1 MDSPW
6 LIGFLILSAYLLG
19 SVPFGV
25 VVSRL
30 LGVVDPRTA
39 GSKNVGFTNVL
50 RVSGKKAGVLTLAG
64 DIGKG
69 WLAGWVAT
77 LVLHQ
82 EAAILWVALASI
94 IGHLHSAFLGLKG
107 GKGVATALGAALGV
121 APGVGFTLMAL
132 WIGAVFLW
140 KYSSGGA
147 LFAFGMFPIVAL
159 LFHRSWTFIGFAC
172 VVSVLIW
179 MRHKDN
185 LIRLLSEDAK
195 SLHVESRKFLII
207 QELMKVLPRLSQVIT
222 RIKSVD
228 RGAVGSNSLY

>member
-1 MDSPW
+1 MSGASGGRSEQRVSRWTTRRQSLGDGQSLAHRFPHP
-6 LIGFLILSAYLLG
+6 LGLSSRLG
-19 SVPFGV
+19 SFWGRRVT
-25 VVSRL
+25 S
-30 LGVVDPRTA
+30 
-39 GSKNVGFTNVL
+39 VGGRRSTYRRQQECGL
-50 RVSGKKAGVLTLAG
+50 YQCPAREREKAGVLTLAG

-185 LIRLLSEDAK
+185 LIRLWSGT
-195 SLHVESRKFLII
+195 ESRIG
-207 QELMKVLPRLSQVIT
+207 QS
-222 RIKSVD
+222 S
-228 RGAVGSNSLY
+228 

>member
-6 LIGFLILSAYLLG
+6 LIGFLILFGYLLG
-19 SVPFGV
+19 SIPFGV

-30 LGVVDPRTA
+30 LGAVDPRSA

-50 RVSGKKAGVLTLAG
+50 RVSGKKAGVLTLIG

-77 LVLHQ
+77 LLLHQ
-82 EAAILWVALASI
+82 EAAVLGVALASI
-94 IGHLHSAFLGLKG
+94 IGHLHSMFLGFKG

-121 APGVGFTLMAL
+121 APWIGLTLMGL

-147 LFAFGMFPIVAL
+147 LFAFAMFPFVSL
-159 LFHRSWTFIGFAC
+159 LFHRSWLFIGFAC
-172 VVSVLIW
+172 VVSLLIW
-179 MRHKDN
+179 ARHKDN
-185 LIRLLSEDAK
+185 LVRLWSGT
-195 SLHVESRKFLII
+195 ESRIG
-207 QELMKVLPRLSQVIT
+207 RAS
-222 RIKSVD
+222 
-228 RGAVGSNSLY
+228 

>member
-6 LIGFLILSAYLLG
+6 LIGFLILFGYLLG
-19 SVPFGV
+19 SIPFGV

-30 LGVVDPRTA
+30 LGAVDPRSA

-50 RVSGKKAGVLTLAG
+50 RVSGKKAGVLTLIG

-77 LVLHQ
+77 VLPHQ
-82 EAAILWVALASI
+82 EAAVLGVALASI
-94 IGHLHSAFLGLKG
+94 IGHLHSMFLGFKG

-121 APGVGFTLMAL
+121 APWIGLTLMGL

-147 LFAFGMFPIVAL
+147 LFAFAMFPFVSL
-159 LFHRSWTFIGFAC
+159 LFHRSWLFIGFSC
-172 VVSVLIW
+172 VVSLLIW
-179 MRHKDN
+179 ARHKDN
-185 LIRLLSEDAK
+185 LVRLWSGT
-195 SLHVESRKFLII
+195 ESRIGR
-207 QELMKVLPRLSQVIT
+207 VS
-222 RIKSVD
+222 
-228 RGAVGSNSLY
+228 

>member
-6 LIGFLILSAYLLG
+6 LIGFLILFGYLLG
-19 SVPFGV
+19 SIPFGV

-30 LGVVDPRTA
+30 LGAVDPRSA

-50 RVSGKKAGVLTLAG
+50 RVSGKKAGVLTLIG

-77 LVLHQ
+77 VLLHQ
-82 EAAILWVALASI
+82 EAAVLGVALASI
-94 IGHLHSAFLGLKG
+94 IGHLHSMFLGFKG

-121 APGVGFTLMAL
+121 APWIGRTLMGL

-147 LFAFGMFPIVAL
+147 LFAFAMFPFVSL
-159 LFHRSWTFIGFAC
+159 LFHRSWLFIGFSC
-172 VVSVLIW
+172 VVSLLIW
-179 MRHKDN
+179 ARHKDN
-185 LIRLLSEDAK
+185 LVRLWSGT
-195 SLHVESRKFLII
+195 ESRIGR
-207 QELMKVLPRLSQVIT
+207 VS
-222 RIKSVD
+222 
-228 RGAVGSNSLY
+228 

>member
-6 LIGFLILSAYLLG
+6 LIGVLILLAYLLG

-30 LGVVDPRTA
+30 LGAIDPRTA

-50 RVSGKKAGVLTLAG
+50 RVSGKKAGVLTLLG

-77 LVLHQ
+77 MALEQ
-82 EAAILWVALASI
+82 EAAILGVALAAVV
-94 IGHLHSAFLGLKG
+94 GHLHSVFLGFKG

-121 APGVGFTLMAL
+121 APWVGLSLMAL
-132 WIGAVFLW
+132 WIGAVLLW

-147 LFAFGMFPIVAL
+147 LFAFGLFPIVAL
-159 LFHRSWTFIGFAC
+159 FFHRSWTFIGFAA
-172 VVSVLIW
+172 VISLLIW
-179 MRHKDN
+179 IRHKDN
-185 LIRLLSEDAK
+185 LIRVRRCKILTCRTSQAIDY
-195 SLHVESRKFLII
+195 
-207 QELMKVLPRLSQVIT
+207 PRMYERFAQTVT
-222 RIKSVD
+222 
-228 RGAVGSNSLY
+228 GNCAN

>member
-6 LIGFLILSAYLLG
+6 LIGFLILFGYLLG
-19 SVPFGV
+19 SIPFGV

-30 LGVVDPRTA
+30 LGAVDPRSV

-50 RVSGKKAGVLTLAG
+50 RVSGKKAGVLTLIG

-77 LVLHQ
+77 VLLHQ
-82 EAAILWVALASI
+82 EAAVLGVALASI
-94 IGHLHSAFLGLKG
+94 IGHLHSMFLGFKG

-121 APGVGFTLMAL
+121 APWIGLTLMGL

-147 LFAFGMFPIVAL
+147 LFAFAMFPFVSL
-159 LFHRSWTFIGFAC
+159 LFHRSWLFIGFSC
-172 VVSVLIW
+172 VVSLLIW
-179 MRHKDN
+179 ARHKDN
-185 LIRLLSEDAK
+185 LVRLWSGT
-195 SLHVESRKFLII
+195 ESRIGR
-207 QELMKVLPRLSQVIT
+207 VS
-222 RIKSVD
+222 
-228 RGAVGSNSLY
+228 